1 MFKDTPEGETH
12 CDLVADA
19 KQRALDLY
27 KPPFRYFADIWTVGS
42 EDGSGATVCKVDD
55 HADGELIS
63 EALTEYY
70 AKRQKCAVH
79 GYGCG
84 MQEAT
89 CQSI

>member
-1 MFKDTPEGETH
+1 MFKDLPSGETH
-12 CDLVADA
+12 CDLIADA

-27 KPPFRYFADIWTVGS
+27 KPPFRVASYRIMDDNGKFFTGYVGK
-42 EDGSGATVCKVDD
+42 DR
-55 HADGELIS
+55 GELIA
-63 EALTEYY
+63 EALNEHY